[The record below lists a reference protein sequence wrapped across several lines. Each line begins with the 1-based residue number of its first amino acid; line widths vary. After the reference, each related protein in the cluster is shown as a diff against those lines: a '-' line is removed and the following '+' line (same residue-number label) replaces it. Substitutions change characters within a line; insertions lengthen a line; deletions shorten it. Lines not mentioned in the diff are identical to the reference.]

1 MSLKLVHTV
10 SEQVELRFQELLL
23 FRYVYAPQ
31 VDRTEVRKPYF
42 HPLCTLAGDEVTI
55 FRPHDHPWHHG
66 LAMTSAQL
74 SGQNFWGGPTYVRE
88 RGYVSLENHGRIEHV
103 AWDEVACDGTHAALR
118 ERLRWVASNGEHWLD
133 EARSIAV
140 TEVDAARQCWS
151 LDLAFALRNQRAQ
164 DLVFGSPTTEGRPMA
179 GYGGLFWRGPRSF
192 LKGTILAGD
201 GLEGPEVMGQAAPW
215 LAFTG
220 RHDGSG
226 NGSTIIFLDHPQNPR
241 YPTKWFVRND
251 PYACVSASFM
261 FDQEYVLPPGQ
272 VLELRYRV
280 VVACGAWSRA
290 QIEAYAS
297 AALHSG

>member
-1 MSLKLVHTV
+1 
-10 SEQVELRFQELLL
+10 
-23 FRYVYAPQ
+23 
-31 VDRTEVRKPYF
+31 
-42 HPLCTLAGDEVTI
+42 
-55 FRPHDHPWHHG
+55 
-66 LAMTSAQL
+66 
-74 SGQNFWGGPTYVRE
+74 
-88 RGYVSLENHGRIEHV
+88 
-103 AWDEVACDGTHAALR
+103 
-118 ERLRWVASNGEHWLD
+118 
-133 EARSIAV
+133 
-140 TEVDAARQCWS
+140 
-151 LDLAFALRNQRAQ
+151 
-164 DLVFGSPTTEGRPMA
+164 MA